1 MKVTN
6 NTNITLVI
14 YDLYKTV
21 TYTYY
26 FITVLYNIL
35 YNILYVTFTNG
46 KLQLMNNLS

>member
-1 MKVTN
+1 M
-6 NTNITLVI
+6 

-26 FITVLYNIL
+26 FVTVL